1 MYRFDSLRTAI
12 VHRGG
17 AKRAQA
23 FRSYQT
29 PLRDAKDCAR
39 GEAQL
44 REMRAI
50 VCRAFGPP
58 SDLTIEEMPEPTS
71 SPTGVTIAVHR
82 AGLNFPD
89 VLMVQGKYQTKPPF
103 PFSPGAEVAGIV
115 TAVGRDVRSCAPGD
129 RVMALCTF
137 GGFAEAIVAEQAST
151 FRIADEMSFDD
162 AAVFGLTYGTTYHAL
177 VDRAKIQSGETL
189 LVTGAGGGV
198 GIAAVQVGVALGAR
212 VIAAAGS
219 AEKRAAA
226 TAAGAYA
233 TIDYTSEALAD
244 RVKALT
250 DGAGADII
258 YDAVGGDVFDA
269 CLRCIAWDGRV
280 LVVGFASGR
289 IPEIPANRL
298 LLKGC
303 SAVGVFWGAFAARD
317 PVANRRNFDHLLE
330 MYARGDVRPTIGA
343 TYAFADAARAIVD
356 LEERRI
362 VGKALIR
369 IR

>member
-1 MYRFDSLRTAI
+1 M
-12 VHRGG
+12 
-17 AKRAQA
+17 K
-23 FRSYQT
+23 
-29 PLRDAKDCAR
+29 
-39 GEAQL
+39 
-44 REMRAI
+44 AI

-58 SDLTIEEMPEPTS
+58 NDLRIEEIPAPPS
-71 SPTGVTIAVHR
+71 SPTGVRIAIYR

-89 VLMVQGKYQTKPPF
+89 VLIVQGKYQVRPPF

-115 TAVGRDVRSCAPGD
+115 TAVGHAVRGFAVGD
-129 RVMALCTF
+129 RVMALCAI
-137 GGFAEAIVAEQAST
+137 GGFAEEVVAEEAST
-151 FRIADEMSFDD
+151 FHISGEMSFDD
-162 AAVFGLTYGTTYHAL
+162 AAGFALTYGTTYHAL
-177 VDRAKIQSGETL
+177 VDRARIRAGETL

-198 GIAAVQVGVALGAR
+198 GIAAVQLGVALGAH

-219 AEKRAAA
+219 SQKLAAA
-226 TAAGAYA
+226 RAAGASA
-233 TIDYTSEALAD
+233 EIDYTRESLAE

-250 DGAGADII
+250 AGAGVNVI

-269 CLRCIAWDGRV
+269 CLRCVAWEGRI
-280 LVVGFASGR
+280 LIIGFASGR

-303 SAVGVFWGAFAARD
+303 SAVGVFWGAFAARE
-317 PVANRRNFDHLLE
+317 PQANRRNLDRLLE
-330 MYARGDVRPTIGA
+330 MYARGELPPTIGA
-343 TYAFADAARAIVD
+343 TYPLEDAARAIVD